1 MISPKTMH
9 RLKLISE
16 KTRQWHERASAIP
29 EDMREEL
36 QMMVA
41 STFHNFGEFA
51 EVGMRLL
58 GFSTTGMQLDIAMYM
73 ADKTYGRKKMVQAQR
88 GEAKSTLAALYAVWC
103 LIQNPS
109 HRVIVVS
116 GGESQASDVAI
127 LIIRIIEQWHLLCW
141 MRPDSSL
148 GDRTSKEKYDLHCSL
163 KGIEKSASIHC
174 VGITANLQGKRA
186 DLILVDDIET
196 AKNSM
201 TQAMRDTLLHLSK
214 DFAAICTHGDTLYLG
229 TPQTKDS
236 IYKTLPS
243 RGYHIRIWPGRY
255 PNAEELPRYT
265 EGTLAPYV
273 TEPLALD
280 PTLGSGY
287 GIDGSRGAPTDAER
301 YDEDALIEKELDFGP
316 EGFGLQFMLD
326 TTLTDAL
333 RTRIRLSDLLVGDYS
348 ADSAPE
354 QIHWSSEPRCVLTDL
369 PKTVE
374 QFTLY
379 KPAATSADY
388 MPYQHK
394 VMIIDPAGNG
404 GDEVAFAIGAVSN
417 SYIHLLTVGGLRG
430 GMTEENMDTLVT
442 LALEFGVTDVKVEA
456 NMGHGVVASLLIRHC
471 EKRDISGL
479 GFEDFY
485 AKGQKERRIIDTISP
500 VTRRHKL
507 VVHRRAIEDD
517 HNYCQQHALDKRTIT
532 SAFYQLA
539 NITYDRGCLAK
550 DDRADCIQGI
560 VMFLVGMLAVDDAK
574 EAFKRKEEARYEF
587 NTNPM
592 GYTDG
597 WTTSSSRN
605 SSFNNKSAR
614 DSAMK
619 AFQRPRRTIH

>member
-58 GFSTTGMQLDIAMYM
+58 GFSTTNMQLDIAMYM

-103 LIQNPS
+103 LIHNPTY
-109 HRVIVVS
+109 RVIVVS

-141 MRPDSSL
+141 MRPDSSK

-255 PNAEELPRYT
+255 PNVEELPRYT

-394 VMIIDPAGNG
+394 VMVIDPAGNG

-442 LALEFGVTDVKVEA
+442 LALEFGVTDMKVEA
-456 NMGHGVVASLLIRHC
+456 NMGHGVVASLLIGHC
-471 EKRDISGL
+471 EKRGISGL

-605 SSFNNKSAR
+605 NKSAR

-619 AFQRPRRTIH
+619 AFQRPRRTLH

>member
-280 PTLGSGY
+280 PTLGIGY

-456 NMGHGVVASLLIRHC
+456 NMGHGVVASLLIGHC

-605 SSFNNKSAR
+605 NKSAR

-619 AFQRPRRTIH
+619 AFQRPRRTLH